1 MKRHPSDAEVRRT
14 LGTWWTRTR
23 GGGGGGGAAPAWSL
37 TSEGMA
43 RFRAKDDS
51 GRAAATSGGG
61 GGGGEK
67 RTAGDDEVE
76 EEEETPSTSGIASD
90 CGVVPYEATSGW
102 GSQASEAELK
112 GIEGGDCERGV
123 GGETRR
129 EKSLRIGVN
138 HADAVVR
145 GPVYRSHLH
154 RRREQ
159 PSFAVRDADELGAH
173 AELLER
179 GHDEEDR
186 RDERAKR
193 PERG

>member
-1 MKRHPSDAEVRRT
+1 MYRTHLIATTVVEPAGGDDFDDDDDAT
-14 LGTWWTRTR
+14 
-23 GGGGGGGAAPAWSL
+23 
-37 TSEGMA
+37 A
-43 RFRAKDDS
+43 RV
-51 GRAAATSGGG
+51 AAASRSASCTICSTGIPNAPVFPLPVSAAARTSPP
-61 GGGGEK
+61 
-67 RTAGDDEVE
+67 
-76 EEEETPSTSGIASD
+76 PSTSGIASD

-102 GSQASEAELK
+102 GSQASEAEFK
-112 GIEGGDCERGV
+112 GVEGGDCERGTL

-129 EKSLRIGVN
+129 EKSLRIGVH